1 MVPARGKKRR
11 SVKENKSQ
19 TRGVLRLSSGFS
31 LGYTAESNTPSKPA
45 GGVADHRRRNKAITG
60 QRHALAAIRLGL
72 LHDVEKNPGLSNTW
86 KCTKCRKGITRK
98 TWSVKCN
105 GCSEW
110 IHWDCIK
117 LGEDGRW
124 SPSFLGECC
133 QPIQEEPAETSGK
146 LLRRQTQRRRRRG
159 RRKILREEKWS
170 NTAKTLDKHKFTK
183 IWTWNVRK
191 ARASFPR
198 RGRFCEILREIAKSE
213 VELVLFSEM
222 NEETPGI
229 KWIKSKELYGV
240 LVHGKCSGVFLRDLW
255 AVNWLDQGCQREC
268 GKRSTSVCVD
278 GTKLIA
284 LYQPLWNSDPEV
296 FKEYREELS
305 SQLQTRKARHI
316 LVIGGDFNATVGDIQ
331 VREADEAA
339 GQFGLGKTNRAGRD
353 LIDWCHEHQLCWVN
367 SFFRHNNRGTWK
379 NPAYHAW
386 HELDGFVMKQS
397 QRSRVARGIR
407 TNNTRCKLSD
417 HEPKSMSCN
426 LQWRLKAV
434 INWDKLREQGPK
446 TEYEKGVDE
455 GLSAVQGE
463 VDWKALT
470 NVVTATARKVCGIRQ
485 KAGLSPWID
494 EHLNEMEEHKRR
506 ISELTRRIEASSGTG
521 RLSQWKEERRRTRR
535 QIKKDKKRWKES
547 WWLRIVQEAKSA
559 EGAGDTRKLYQT
571 LRRIGVK
578 DTQTIEDEFFS
589 PEEYRAH
596 FMAVSKHRYER
607 EPEDIE
613 ATALKQKR
621 GKMQSR

>member
-1 MVPARGKKRR
+1 M
-11 SVKENKSQ
+11 
-19 TRGVLRLSSGFS
+19 
-31 LGYTAESNTPSKPA
+31 
-45 GGVADHRRRNKAITG
+45 
-60 QRHALAAIRLGL
+60 
-72 LHDVEKNPGLSNTW
+72 
-86 KCTKCRKGITRK
+86 
-98 TWSVKCN
+98 
-105 GCSEW
+105 
-110 IHWDCIK
+110 
-117 LGEDGRW
+117 
-124 SPSFLGECC
+124 
-133 QPIQEEPAETSGK
+133 
-146 LLRRQTQRRRRRG
+146 
-159 RRKILREEKWS
+159 
-170 NTAKTLDKHKFTK
+170 
-183 IWTWNVRK
+183 
-191 ARASFPR
+191 
-198 RGRFCEILREIAKSE
+198 LREIAKSE

-229 KWIKSKELYGV
+229 KWFKSKEFYGV
-240 LVHGKCSGVFLRDLW
+240 LVHGKCSGVLLRDLW
-255 AVNWLDQGCQREC
+255 AVNWRDQGCQREC

-305 SQLQTRKARHI
+305 SQLQTRKARDI

-339 GQFGLGKTNRAGRD
+339 GMFGLGKTNRAGRD

-379 NPAYHAW
+379 NPAYHTW

-397 QRSRVARGIR
+397 QKSRVARGIR
-407 TNNTRCKLSD
+407 TINTRCKLPD

-426 LQWRLKAV
+426 LQWRSKSFGQRKPQAV

-470 NVVTATARKVCGIRQ
+470 NVVTATATKVCGIRQ

-494 EHLNEMEEHKRR
+494 EHLNEMEEHKRQ

-535 QIKKDKKRWKES
+535 QIKKNKKRWEES

-596 FMAVSKHRYER
+596 FMAVSKHRY
-607 EPEDIE
+607 
-613 ATALKQKR
+613 
-621 GKMQSR
+621 

>member
-1 MVPARGKKRR
+1 M
-11 SVKENKSQ
+11 
-19 TRGVLRLSSGFS
+19 
-31 LGYTAESNTPSKPA
+31 
-45 GGVADHRRRNKAITG
+45 
-60 QRHALAAIRLGL
+60 
-72 LHDVEKNPGLSNTW
+72 
-86 KCTKCRKGITRK
+86 
-98 TWSVKCN
+98 
-105 GCSEW
+105 
-110 IHWDCIK
+110 
-117 LGEDGRW
+117 
-124 SPSFLGECC
+124 
-133 QPIQEEPAETSGK
+133 
-146 LLRRQTQRRRRRG
+146 
-159 RRKILREEKWS
+159 
-170 NTAKTLDKHKFTK
+170 
-183 IWTWNVRK
+183 
-191 ARASFPR
+191 
-198 RGRFCEILREIAKSE
+198 LREIAKSE

-255 AVNWLDQGCQREC
+255 AVNWRDQGCQREC
-268 GKRSTSVCVD
+268 GKRSISVCVD

-305 SQLQTRKARHI
+305 SQLQTRKARDI

-379 NPAYHAW
+379 NPAYHTW

-407 TNNTRCKLSD
+407 TINTRCKLSD

-426 LQWRLKAV
+426 LQWRSKGFGQRKPQAV

-463 VDWKALT
+463 VDWKAKRLEKDIT
-470 NVVTATARKVCGIRQ
+470 FAEFTEQLERISNGAPGNDGIRMDGIKCLSRNAKIALYNCITNLLGTSPSDSPDDCKEGWMIPLHKKVAKNCLDNYRGVCLLPLASRI
-485 KAGLSPWID
+485 KARLFATRIRRWAEEIGAMDENQNGFRSGRSTADATQVVLRVDEETRRVLGCCQQIDERRPGATLLDITEAYPRTNRQLLWRILERLGVTSSVLEIIEGLHEKTCYRVKGKEGLSENWRPQRGLREGCATSPILYNIY
-494 EHLNEMEEHKRR
+494 HTQAVRLAQKCGNKR
-506 ISELTRRIEASSGTG
+506 
-521 RLSQWKEERRRTRR
+521 Q
-535 QIKKDKKRWKES
+535 
-547 WWLRIVQEAKSA
+547 
-559 EGAGDTRKLYQT
+559 
-571 LRRIGVK
+571 
-578 DTQTIEDEFFS
+578 
-589 PEEYRAH
+589 
-596 FMAVSKHRYER
+596 
-607 EPEDIE
+607 
-613 ATALKQKR
+613 
-621 GKMQSR
+621 